1 MKALYCLKKKRRDK
15 LCGNNHTGGRRKVLS
30 MNRQNYLSNLDQYEG
45 ESLRGICRR
54 TGHHFTTVKKYVDK
68 EDWNEAYRPRKER
81 ASLLEPLK
89 PTIDGWIMEDLKRK
103 RKDRRTATKM
113 YNDIVNDKKLSVL
126 LEVGKQTI
134 INYVSGRKKELCKK
148 TYGTAMYGLHSMCW
162 AQADFGKVTI
172 VGKSGPEE
180 TWCVLVLSFPWSNA
194 GFAQVCRDETKE
206 SLCEALGRIFE
217 YIGGVPL
224 RILFDNMSSAVVHI
238 EEGGKRQLTEMF
250 MRFTM
255 HHRYKAEFCNPDSPQ
270 EKGNV
275 ENKVGYIRRNYLLPP
290 PRIEDL
296 EAFNRELL
304 ERCMADLQREHYS
317 KKEQISYLFAAEQEA
332 LIPLPRERFRVFRL
346 EKVKTDKY
354 SFIHFEKN
362 RYSTAPEYAECE
374 MWLEIGTSE
383 LRVLNDKYEQV
394 SKHERIYGRRM
405 EPEIDFENYI
415 GALSRKPRAFLASPY
430 FPTLPHPVQE
440 YLKNCA
446 YAELKKMLLTL
457 VPIIREGR
465 IGDAAAVLE
474 LATIRTTDDFTAA
487 YRALTEDTR
496 PLPSVTT
503 PLAPTQQPYLPK
515 LDLYSALLR
524 LGGEQ

>member
-1 MKALYCLKKKRRDK
+1 
-15 LCGNNHTGGRRKVLS
+15 
-30 MNRQNYLSNLDQYEG
+30 
-45 ESLRGICRR
+45 
-54 TGHHFTTVKKYVDK
+54 VKKYVDK
-68 EDWNEAYRPRKER
+68 EDWNEAYKPRKER

-89 PTIDGWIMEDLKRK
+89 PVIDGWIMEDLKRK

-113 YNDIVNDKKLSVL
+113 YNDIIKDEQLSAML
-126 LEVGKQTI
+126 CVGKQTVL
-134 INYVSGRKKELCKK
+134 NYVSGRKKELCKK

-162 AQADFGKVTI
+162 AQVDFGRVTVI
-172 VGKSGPEE
+172 GRGGAEE
-180 TWCVLVLSFPWSNA
+180 AWHELVLSFPWSNA
-194 GFAQVCRDETKE
+194 GFAQICRDETKE
-206 SLCEALGRIFE
+206 SLCEALVRIFE

-238 EEGGKRQLTEMF
+238 EECGKRTLTEMF

-275 ENKVGYIRRNYLLPP
+275 ENKVGYIRRNFLLPP
-290 PRIEDL
+290 PRIDDL

-304 ERCMADLQREHYS
+304 GKCMADLEREHYA
-317 KKEQISYLFAAEQEA
+317 KKEPIRELFAAEQEA
-332 LIPLPRERFRVFRL
+332 LVPLPRERFRVFRL

-354 SFIHFEKN
+354 SFVRFDKN
-362 RYSTAPEYAECE
+362 RYSTSPEYAECE

-383 LRVLNDKYEQV
+383 IRVLSEKYEQV
-394 SKHERIYGRRM
+394 AIHERLYGHKM
-405 EPEIDFENYI
+405 EPVIDFENYI
-415 GALSRKPRAFLASPY
+415 AELSRKPRAFLASPY
-430 FPTLPHPVQE
+430 FPTLPGAVQE
-440 YLKNCA
+440 HLKGCA

-457 VPIIREGR
+457 VPIIRDGK

-496 PLPSVTT
+496 PLPPVAT
-503 PLAPTQQPYLPK
+503 PTMPMQQPYLPR
-515 LDLYSALLR
+515 LDRYSALL
-524 LGGEQ
+524 GGDA